1 MGFILRPLFWTLL
14 KDVHDLTA
22 HAAFSDVLNEIITF
36 GEQNSLVTDA
46 QRVRNEMTE
55 ERTRSLADATR
66 RRYSSNSVLWPALPG
81 FGRIVNI
88 AGQTWHLGY
97 SMSQIPN
104 LHGGRPAKP
113 NDVIPVEASRD
124 LLRHLV
130 DKGAANIALID
141 DNNLYGETW
150 DLYLFCKIQSRKKLR
165 AAFELKGYDSQP
177 VLGALMEVCHQIS
190 SATTERITVKSNK
203 AEAIRFMRDHDRI
216 LLSSFGPDVLT
227 RCLLSAPL
235 TLSAFLEK

>member
-22 HAAFSDVLNEIITF
+22 HAVFSDVLNEIITF
-36 GEQNSLVTDA
+36 GELNNLVTDA
-46 QRVRNEMTE
+46 QPVRNEMTV
-55 ERTRSLADATR
+55 ERTQLLADAAW
-66 RRYSSNSVLWPALPG
+66 RRYSSSSVLWPALPG

-88 AGQTWHLGY
+88 GGQTWHLGY
-97 SMSQIPN
+97 SMTQIPN
-104 LHGGRPAKP
+104 LHGGRSAKP
-113 NDVIPVEASRD
+113 NEVIHVRDSRD

-141 DNNLYGETW
+141 DDNFYGETW

-177 VLGALMEVCHQIS
+177 VLGGLMEVCHQITN
-190 SATTERITVKSNK
+190 ATTERITVKSGK
-203 AEAIRFMRDHDRI
+203 AEAIRFMREHDRI
-216 LLSSFGPDVLT
+216 LLSSFGPDVLS
-227 RCLLSAPL
+227 RCLSCAPL
-235 TLSAFLEK
+235 TLNAFLEK